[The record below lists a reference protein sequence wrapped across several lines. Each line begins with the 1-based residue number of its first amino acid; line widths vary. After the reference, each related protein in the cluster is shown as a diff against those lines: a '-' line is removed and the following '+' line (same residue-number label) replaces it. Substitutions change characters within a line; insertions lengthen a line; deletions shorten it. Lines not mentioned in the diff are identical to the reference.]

1 MVAHC
6 DMIVLSFR
14 RLIKNKER
22 MLFSLWTKEVEQET
36 NELIAL
42 LHQWSITYLVG
53 DEMLSSEQHVP
64 ARSNAVS
71 LIQRLARC
79 EDARVKYACI
89 SLFLL
94 HPELAEVAFELVQ
107 TSDAATA
114 NQVAVLI
121 LATLYL
127 QRFWSIR
134 LTLAFGHPSHF
145 PEPLFEHLWRL
156 RHLPAPACH
165 YGIQGLLALQQAEQ
179 QRIGFPVALIGDWQN
194 QIQHLLFQEEVKQ
207 QPLQGRIFPTGGDE
221 QCAEKQEECDAMS
234 MRPAVDKDEIE
245 RFLRTF
251 GQQYRKSG
259 RLYIA
264 GGAALVHAGIRSGRT
279 QGIDIEVTDGDM
291 LVTIDQLKH
300 RLHLNIEIASPKDF
314 MPVPTQWEAMSHYVG
329 RYGDIEVFY
338 FDFYSIALSK
348 IDRGTTR
355 DLQDVQLLVQQK
367 AIDLPPLDGAFQDV
381 MSQVQTP
388 QGRMRYPRFDPTAFS
403 ARYQIIRQQLAQ
415 L

>member
-1 MVAHC
+1 
-6 DMIVLSFR
+6 
-14 RLIKNKER
+14 
-22 MLFSLWTKEVEQET
+22 MLFSLWTKEVEQEA

-42 LHQWSITYLVG
+42 LHQWGITYLVG
-53 DEMLSSEQHVP
+53 DENALPSSEPHVP
-64 ARSNAVS
+64 TRSEAAS

-94 HPELAEVAFELVQ
+94 HPELADVAFEIVE
-107 TSDAATA
+107 TSEAVIAD
-114 NQVAVLI
+114 QVAVLI

-127 QRFWSIR
+127 QQFWSIR
-134 LTLAFGHPSHF
+134 LTLAFGHPSRF
-145 PEPLFEHLWRL
+145 PETLFQTLWQS
-156 RHLPAPACH
+156 RHLPAPAC
-165 YGIQGLLALQQAEQ
+165 YSGNQGLLTLQQVEQ

-194 QIQHLLFQEEVKQ
+194 QIQHLLAQEEAKRR
-207 QPLQGRIFPTGGDE
+207 PLQERIFPVGDKQCIE
-221 QCAEKQEECDAMS
+221 QEKECDAMS
-234 MRPAVDKDEIE
+234 MRPTVDKAEIE

-251 GQQYRKSG
+251 GQQYRKPG

-279 QGIDIEVTDGDM
+279 QDIDIEVTDGNM
-291 LVTIDQLKH
+291 LLTIDQLKH
-300 RLHLNIEIASPKDF
+300 RLHLNIEMASPKDF
-314 MPVPTQWEAMSHYVG
+314 LPVPRQWETMSQYVG

-355 DLQDVQLLVQQK
+355 DLQDVQLLVQQR
-367 AIDLPPLDGAFQDV
+367 AIDLPTLDAAFQDV

-388 QGRMRYPRFDPTAFS
+388 QGRMRYPRFDSTDFAS
-403 ARYQIIRQQLAQ
+403 RYQIIRQQLA
-415 L
+415 LL

>member
-1 MVAHC
+1 M
-6 DMIVLSFR
+6 
-14 RLIKNKER
+14 KNKEC

-42 LHQWSITYLVG
+42 LHQWGITYLVG
-53 DEMLSSEQHVP
+53 DDTELLSIEQHVTTLS
-64 ARSNAVS
+64 AAIS

-79 EDARVKYACI
+79 EDARVKHACI

-94 HPELAEVAFELVQ
+94 HPELADVAFEIVR
-107 TSDAATA
+107 TSEVVIAD
-114 NQVAVLI
+114 QVAVFI

-134 LTLAFGHPSHF
+134 LALAFGHPSRF
-145 PEPLFEHLWRL
+145 PETLFQHLWQV

-165 YGIQGLLALQQAEQ
+165 SGVQGLLALQQVEQ
-179 QRIGFPVALIGDWQN
+179 QRMGFPVALIGDWQN
-194 QIQHLLFQEEVKQ
+194 QIQHLLFQEEAKQ
-207 QPLQGRIFPTGGDE
+207 RPMQECIFPIFANDNQDGQYAVT
-221 QCAEKQEECDAMS
+221 KKECDAMS
-234 MRPAVDKDEIE
+234 MRPTVDKAEIE

-251 GQQYRKSG
+251 GQHYRKAG

-279 QGIDIEVTDGDM
+279 QDIDVEVTDGDM
-291 LVTIDQLKH
+291 LLTIDHLKN

-314 MPVPTQWEAMSHYVG
+314 IPVPSQWEAMSQYVG
-329 RYGDIEVFY
+329 RYGNTEVFY
-338 FDFYSIALSK
+338 FDFYSVALSK

-355 DLQDVQLLVQQK
+355 DLQDVQLLVQQR
-367 AIDLPPLDGAFQDV
+367 AIDLSTLDVAFQDV
-381 MSQVQTP
+381 MGQVQTP
-388 QGRMRYPRFDPTAFS
+388 QGRMRYPRFDPTAFA

>member
-1 MVAHC
+1 
-6 DMIVLSFR
+6 
-14 RLIKNKER
+14 
-22 MLFSLWTKEVEQET
+22 MLFSLRTKEAEQET
-36 NELIAL
+36 NELITL
-42 LHQWSITYLVG
+42 LHQWGITYLVG
-53 DEMLSSEQHVP
+53 DETLLPPSELHI
-64 ARSNAVS
+64 ATRTESVS

-94 HPELAEVAFELVQ
+94 HPELADVALELVQ
-107 TSDAATA
+107 TSDAMTA
-114 NQVAVLI
+114 DQVAVLI

-134 LTLAFGHPSHF
+134 LALAFGRPSRF
-145 PEPLFEHLWRL
+145 PEPPFEHLWQL
-156 RHLPAPACH
+156 RHLPAPSCY
-165 YGIQGLLALQQAEQ
+165 YGTQGMLLLQQIEQ

-194 QIQHLLFQEEVKQ
+194 QIQHLLAQEEAKHRL
-207 QPLQGRIFPTGGDE
+207 LQERIFPIGGDK
-221 QCAEKQEECDAMS
+221 QCAEQKEECDAMS
-234 MRPAVDKDEIE
+234 MRPTVDKAEIE

-251 GQQYRKSG
+251 GQQYRKPG

-279 QGIDIEVTDGDM
+279 QDIYIEVTDGNM
-291 LVTIDQLKH
+291 LFTIDQLKH
-300 RLHLNIEIASPKDF
+300 RLHLNIEIASPRDF
-314 MPVPTQWEAMSHYVG
+314 MPVPTQWEAMSQYVG

-338 FDFYSIALSK
+338 FGFYSIALSK

-367 AIDLPPLDGAFQDV
+367 AIDLPTLDGAFQDV
-381 MSQVQTP
+381 MSQVQTS
-388 QGRMRYPRFDPTAFS
+388 QGRMRYPRFDPTAFAS
-403 ARYQIIRQQLAQ
+403 HYQLIRQQLAQ

>member
-1 MVAHC
+1 
-6 DMIVLSFR
+6 
-14 RLIKNKER
+14 

-42 LHQWSITYLVG
+42 LHQWGITYLVG
-53 DEMLSSEQHVP
+53 DEPLSSESHVTT
-64 ARSNAVS
+64 RSDAVS

-94 HPELAEVAFELVQ
+94 HPELADVAYEIVQ
-107 TSDAATA
+107 TSETILAD
-114 NQVAVLI
+114 QVAVLI

-134 LTLAFGHPSHF
+134 LALAFGHPSRF
-145 PEPLFEHLWRL
+145 PETLFQYVWQS
-156 RHLPAPACH
+156 RHLPAPAC
-165 YGIQGLLALQQAEQ
+165 YSGTQGLLALQQVEQ
-179 QRIGFPVALIGDWQN
+179 QRTGFPVAVIGDWQN
-194 QIQHLLFQEEVKQ
+194 QIRHLLAQEEAKHQ
-207 QPLQGRIFPTGGDE
+207 TLQERFFPIRVDE
-221 QCAEKQEECDAMS
+221 QCVKLEEECDAMS
-234 MRPAVDKDEIE
+234 MRPTVDKAEIE

-279 QGIDIEVTDGDM
+279 QDIDIEVTDGNM
-291 LVTIDQLKH
+291 LLTVDQLKH

-314 MPVPTQWEAMSHYVG
+314 MPVPSQWEAMSQYVG

-367 AIDLPPLDGAFQDV
+367 AIDLPTLDEAFQDV
-381 MSQVQTP
+381 MSQMQTP
-388 QGRMRYPRFDPTAFS
+388 QDRMRYPRFDLTAFA